1 MRMSGHLE
9 TLLILLEQTIEDEN
23 ILSNS
28 ISKLFTLVAESI
40 RKEDKT
46 IEMIMKSVSFTIIC
60 EIGDVIQIYE
70 RFFLTQLDPERHSL
84 LLGEF
89 NQRPKNKIVCKNT
102 VANFSSICNF
112 IEVLLGDA
120 IADHYL
126 QVKRFVHMSIE
137 DILCYMLSFL
147 YHLSNNYHEYE
158 CL

>member
-60 EIGDVIQIYE
+60 EIGNVIQINE
-70 RFFLTQLDPERHSL
+70 RFF
-84 LLGEF
+84 
-89 NQRPKNKIVCKNT
+89 
-102 VANFSSICNF
+102 
-112 IEVLLGDA
+112 
-120 IADHYL
+120 
-126 QVKRFVHMSIE
+126 
-137 DILCYMLSFL
+137 
-147 YHLSNNYHEYE
+147 
-158 CL
+158 

>member
-60 EIGDVIQIYE
+60 EIGNVIQINE
-70 RFFLTQLDPERHSL
+70 RFFFDTARSGKALT
-84 LLGEF
+84 
-89 NQRPKNKIVCKNT
+89 
-102 VANFSSICNF
+102 
-112 IEVLLGDA
+112 
-120 IADHYL
+120 
-126 QVKRFVHMSIE
+126 FVWRI
-137 DILCYMLSFL
+137 
-147 YHLSNNYHEYE
+147 
-158 CL
+158 